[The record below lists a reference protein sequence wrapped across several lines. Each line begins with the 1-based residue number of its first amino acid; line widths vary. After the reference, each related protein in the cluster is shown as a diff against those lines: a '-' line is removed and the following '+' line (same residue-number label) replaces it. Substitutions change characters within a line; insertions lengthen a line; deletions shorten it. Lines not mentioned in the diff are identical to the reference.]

1 MMDFTKEMVLELEN
15 MIRNDEVEAGLVN
28 EIIDG
33 LRNGTKSLE
42 DFYTASAPHRL
53 LEVLDEV
60 SERIKR

>member
-1 MMDFTKEMVLELEN
+1 MV
-15 MIRNDEVEAGLVN
+15 RNDEVEAGLVN